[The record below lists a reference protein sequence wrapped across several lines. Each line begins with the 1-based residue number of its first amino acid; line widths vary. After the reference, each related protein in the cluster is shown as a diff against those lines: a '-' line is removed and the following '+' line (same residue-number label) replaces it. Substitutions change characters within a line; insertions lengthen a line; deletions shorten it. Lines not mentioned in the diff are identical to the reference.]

1 MKQTFFVRWQD
12 ILENPVPLSSLFVKY
27 PTLKDADE
35 VSGLITCTTTCI
47 AIQFNVPI
55 VCFLYYKFNLLI
67 FPTNVIIQRQLLTI
81 LYTICPEIDENK

>member
-1 MKQTFFVRWQD
+1 MKRTFFVRRQD

-47 AIQFNVPI
+47 NCVMQSSSMCQYFAS
-55 VCFLYYKFNLLI
+55 CTTNLI
-67 FPTNVIIQRQLLTI
+67 
-81 LYTICPEIDENK
+81 Y